1 MGSRLPKVLVI
12 GINAWREDSVSH
24 TLKNIF
30 SCWDSERLAHI
41 YTRSE
46 LPATTVASRFFQI
59 SESEVLVSVF
69 KPWKCVG
76 REVSCDDAPNVVLV
90 SQEQAIYS
98 KAHKRS
104 SALLP
109 LLREF
114 VWILGHWRSRKLK
127 QFVSDFNPDLLFIP
141 IYPTVYMGW
150 LQRMIIKLA
159 RKPFVCYLADDN
171 YSYESCSS
179 LLQYVHRFWLRR
191 NVKWLSTHCKD
202 MFVIVEKEKE
212 ETDALFGTDSKILT
226 KGIDFSEKPYIQK
239 AVCHPISFVYTG
251 SLIIGRDKTMALIA
265 DAINKVNEEAGVI
278 KAKLD
283 IYSGDEPIPDVMKR
297 MNFGASRHNGLL
309 PRVEVDK
316 VQRDADVV
324 VFAEALEGKESNI
337 ARLSFSTKITDY
349 LSNGKCVLAVGKESI
364 APIDYFLRND
374 SAVVA
379 SSKQTIYDKIKY
391 LCDNPEIITRYS
403 RNAYD
408 CAVRNHEKGMIDRR
422 FCETMKKAAKA

>member
-1 MGSRLPKVLVI
+1 METRLPKVLVV
-12 GINAWREDSVSH
+12 GINAWREDATSH

-30 SCWDSERLAHI
+30 SCWDPERLAHI

-46 LPATTVASRFFQI
+46 LPDTKVASRFFQI
-59 SESEVLVSVF
+59 SETEVLKSVF
-69 KPWKCVG
+69 SPWKSVG
-76 REVSCDDAPNVVLV
+76 REVSCKDLPDEGIVL
-90 SQEQAIYS
+90 QEQERYAN
-98 KAHKRS
+98 AHKKS
-104 SALLP
+104 SSLLP

-114 VWILGHWRSRKLK
+114 VWMLGHWRSRQLK
-127 QFVSDFNPDLLFIP
+127 QFVHDFDPDLLFIP
-141 IYPTVYMGW
+141 IYPVVYMGW
-150 LQRMIIKLA
+150 LQRLVIKLV

-171 YSYESCSS
+171 YSYESCSGV
-179 LLQYVHRFWLRR
+179 LQYVHRFWLRR

-226 KGIDFSEKPYIQK
+226 KGIDFSEIPYVQK
-239 AVCHPISFVYTG
+239 DVNYPIKFVYTG

-265 DAINKVNEEAGVI
+265 DAINKVNAEVGEV
-278 KAKLD
+278 KAILD
-283 IYSGDEPIPDVMKR
+283 IYSGDEPMPDVMKR
-297 MNFGASRHNGLL
+297 LNCGASRHNGFL
-309 PRVEVDK
+309 PRIEVDR

-349 LSNGKCVLAVGKESI
+349 LANGKCVLAVGKESI

-379 SSKQTIYDKIKY
+379 SSEQAIYDKIKY
-391 LCDNPEIITRYS
+391 LCDNMELINRYS
-403 RNAYD
+403 RKAYD
-408 CAVRNHEKGMIDRR
+408 CAMQNHEKGMIDKR
-422 FCETMKKAAKA
+422 FCETMLKAAKS